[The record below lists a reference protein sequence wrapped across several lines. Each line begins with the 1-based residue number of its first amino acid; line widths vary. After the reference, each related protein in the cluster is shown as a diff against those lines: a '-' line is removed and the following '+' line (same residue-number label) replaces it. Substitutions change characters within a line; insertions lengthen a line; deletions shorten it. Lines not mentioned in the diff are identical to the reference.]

1 MVNRMN
7 KKDIRG
13 KAYNEALDK
22 LVADGHILFSW
33 GYTEKHRGI
42 EYDVTTNYVL
52 DTYGDK
58 YMGKHFPEFVG
69 GK

>member
-1 MVNRMN
+1 MN

-22 LVADGHILFSW
+22 LEVDGHFMFSC
-33 GYTEKHRGI
+33 GYTERHNGI
-42 EYDVTTNYVL
+42 KYDITTGCIL
-52 DTYGDK
+52 DTYGNE
-58 YMGKHFPEFVG
+58 YMAKHFPEFVG